1 MALEEQRLPQ
11 NPVRRG
17 KSEEHQVSAPPPP
30 FVSYVVMKAGTF
42 KTQKKAH
49 DFLGLYATEGWVS
62 HVIKCHLS
70 FSVIS
75 LMTGGGM
82 WKRLLSKLLRWPVAN
97 WHDC

>member
-1 MALEEQRLPQ
+1 MALEEQRLSQ

-17 KSEEHQVSAPPPP
+17 KSEERQVSARPL
-30 FVSYVVMKAGTF
+30 FVSHIVMKAGVS
-42 KTQKKAH
+42 KTKKKAH
-49 DFLGLYATEGWVS
+49 DFPGLYATEGWVS
-62 HVIKCHLS
+62 HAIKCHLS